1 MPVKYILDRISKVLY
16 LIYAMFLMYP
26 IKSLT
31 NLGLLSTKIELFD
44 IIGNIPAED
53 QVYYLIIQAMFLAVL
68 YFGIKTSE
76 KQIAICK
83 DKNQLDKINK
93 NLFSYKLLILI
104 TIIFSISIMYICK
117 DKNLIF
123 PSILMLIISILIYYS
138 KKLYFNACFDGIQN
152 MNKENDVDSRWWRF
166 KIWYDK
172 KEKVEFK
179 YRKVEIIFNIIYI
192 KINILLFI
200 RSNFSIFQIVFLY
213 FLVKNIFALIENI
226 FNIFTSVNGV
236 CTGIYED
243 RTRNRTYYIA
253 VVTDYI
259 TKREV
264 KIKIDSNLFIKEGDN
279 VSVVHGVFSK
289 QVISMNLVK
298 ICRTEIG
305 EVVFPMMFIFFLL
318 ASKY

>member
-1 MPVKYILDRISKVLY
+1 MPVKDILDRISKVLY
-16 LIYAMFLMYP
+16 LTYAMFLMYP

-31 NLGLLSTKIELFD
+31 SFGLLSRKIKLFD

-53 QVYYLIIQAMFLAVL
+53 HVYYLIIQAMFLGVL

-76 KQIAICK
+76 KQISICK
-83 DKNQLDKINK
+83 DKNKLDKINK
-93 NLFSYKLLILI
+93 NLFYYKLLILI

-117 DKNLIF
+117 DKNLIL
-123 PSILMLIISILIYYS
+123 PSILILITSILIYHS

-152 MNKENDVDSRWWRF
+152 TNSENDVDSRWWRF
-166 KIWYDK
+166 KFWYDK

-192 KINILLFI
+192 KINILLFL
-200 RSNFSIFQIVFLY
+200 RSSFGVFQLVFIY
-213 FLVKNIFALIENI
+213 FLVKTIFALIENI

-243 RTRNRTYYIA
+243 RTKNRTYYIA

-264 KIKIDSNLFIKEGDN
+264 KIKIDSNLFIREGDN

-289 QVISMNLVK
+289 QVISMNLIK